1 MRIGID
7 GRTMLNWKGGEGA
20 GIGHYTFLL
29 AKNLLRQ
36 DRENEYVIFLDKAV
50 SGRIR
55 QEMLGDHPKAS
66 IRHFPFANAKKAL
79 PFVYS
84 HMVISAAFE
93 RAKLDLMHAPA
104 NSLPLFYRRPSVIT
118 VHDLAIYDH
127 PEWFPSPYP
136 NSLGFSERIV
146 VPYSVKQARRIIAVS
161 EQTKQDLIR
170 VFNLPPEKIDVVYE
184 GAGAPKGQA
193 SLDTM
198 RQFGLESKRY
208 FLFLGTLEPRKN
220 VPTAL
225 RSFVEFV
232 KEDPGKRGG
241 YRFVVAGRKGWK
253 YEPIMEAIEEANRA
267 LGELLDDYGYER
279 VRYLG
284 YIKHEHKASLLRNAL
299 AFVFPSFYEG
309 FGLPVIEAMSL
320 KVPVICS
327 NRASLPEICDR
338 AGILVDPN
346 DQPALTAAMGRMV
359 GDPEYVIKLGEQGQQ
374 QATKFSWKRA
384 AAKTL
389 AVYRKAPETPETS
402 DDIDLPLDK
411 IWGM

>member
-7 GRTMLNWKGGEGA
+7 GRTMLSWKGGEGA

-29 AKNLLRQ
+29 TKNLLRQ

-55 QEMLGDHPKAS
+55 QEVLGDHPNAT

-79 PFVYS
+79 PFVYT

-93 RAKLDLMHAPA
+93 RAKLDLLHAPA

-161 EQTKQDLIR
+161 DQTKQDLIR

-198 RQFGLESKRY
+198 KQFGLESKRY

-220 VPTAL
+220 IPTAL
-225 RSFVEFV
+225 SAFVEFV
-232 KEDPGKRGG
+232 KADPEHRRDF
-241 YRFVVAGRKGWK
+241 RFVVAGRKGWK
-253 YEPIMEAIEEANRA
+253 YEPIMEAIDAANQELA
-267 LGELLDDYGYER
+267 KLLDDYGFDR

-327 NRASLPEICDR
+327 RAASLPELCGS
-338 AGILVDPN
+338 AGILVEPQ
-346 DQPALTAAMGRMV
+346 DQPAITAAMERMV
-359 GDPEYVIKLGEQGQQ
+359 GDPEYTLKLGEQGQA
-374 QATKFSWKRA
+374 QAAKFSWKRA
-384 AAKTL
+384 ATETL
-389 AVYRKAPETPETS
+389 AVYQKVPDTPETS
-402 DDIDLPLDK
+402 EDIDLPLDK